1 MLPSLRF
8 ANENY
13 FEGGSHPMGYIG
25 VNKKPEKTVIDKSLF
40 YDIQSD
46 KTLKYKLTNN

>member
-13 FEGGSHPMGYIG
+13 FEGGYHPMGYIG
-25 VNKKPEKTVIDKSLF
+25 VNKKPEKAMIDKPLF

-46 KTLKYKLTNN
+46 KTLRYNLNNN